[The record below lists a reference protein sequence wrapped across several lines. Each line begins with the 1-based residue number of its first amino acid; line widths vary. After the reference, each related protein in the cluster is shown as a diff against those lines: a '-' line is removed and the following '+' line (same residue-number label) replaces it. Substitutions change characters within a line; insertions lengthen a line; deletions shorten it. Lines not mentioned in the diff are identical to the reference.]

1 LYSGEIPA
9 KIAGM
14 PELADSKTEIVAR
27 LIKQFHSGKI
37 DKLLVVGCGSGLEA
51 AILAQQLPAEVS
63 GIDLKN
69 EFDAEAAKVATLQT
83 GDATA
88 LAFADETFDFI
99 FSYHALE
106 HIEDPKKAL
115 QEMRRVMKPGA
126 GFWIGTP
133 NRSRAVGYIGG
144 KNTSFAEKV
153 KWNILDWRMRLTG
166 KFRNELGAHAGFT
179 STELSELLSG
189 VFSRV
194 DERTDEYFL
203 SIYENKKSI
212 ISVIGSS
219 GLSRFIYPSVYFSGM
234 K

>member
-1 LYSGEIPA
+1 MLQLTY
-9 KIAGM
+9 
-14 PELADSKTEIVAR
+14 SKTEIVAR
-27 LIKQFHSGKI
+27 LIKQFHPDKI
-37 DKLLVVGCGSGLEA
+37 NKLLVVGCGSGLEA

-69 EFDAEAAKVATLQT
+69 EFDPEAAKIATLQT

-106 HIEDPKKAL
+106 HIDDPAGAL
-115 QEMRRVMKPGA
+115 REMRRVMKPGA

-133 NRSRAVGYIGG
+133 NRSRMVGYIGG
-144 KNTSFAEKV
+144 KNTSFREKIS
-153 KWNILDWRMRLTG
+153 WNILDWKQRIRG
-166 KFRNELGAHAGFT
+166 EFRNELGAHAGFT
-179 STELSELLSG
+179 SIELRELLSG
-189 VFSRV
+189 VFSQV
-194 DERTDEYFL
+194 DERTQEYFL

-212 ISVIGSS
+212 IGGIQTS
-219 GLSRFIYPSVYFSGM
+219 GLSRFIYPSVYFSGT

>member
-1 LYSGEIPA
+1 
-9 KIAGM
+9 M
-14 PELADSKTEIVAR
+14 PNLTDSKTEIVAR
-27 LIKQFHSGKI
+27 LIKRFHPEKI
-37 DKLLVVGCGSGLEA
+37 NKLLVVGCGSGLEA
-51 AILAQQLPAEVS
+51 AILAQQLPAQVS

-69 EFDAEAAKVATLQT
+69 EFDAEAAMVATLQT

-106 HIEDPKKAL
+106 HIDDPTGAL
-115 QEMRRVMKPGA
+115 HEMRRVMKPGA

-144 KNTSFAEKV
+144 KNTSFSQKIQ
-153 KWNILDWRMRLTG
+153 WNILDWRMRLTG
-166 KFRNELGAHAGFT
+166 KFRNEFGAHAGFT
-179 STELSELLSG
+179 SPELRDLLAG

-194 DERTDEYFL
+194 DERTTEYFL

-212 ISVIGSS
+212 INAIQSS
-219 GLSRFIYPSVYFSGM
+219 GLSRFIYPSVYFSGR

>member
-1 LYSGEIPA
+1 
-9 KIAGM
+9 M
-14 PELADSKTEIVAR
+14 PELSDSKTEIVAR
-27 LIKQFHSGKI
+27 LIKQFHPDI
-37 DKLLVVGCGSGLEA
+37 INKLLVVGCGSGLEA

-69 EFDAEAAKVATLQT
+69 EFDAEAAKIATLQT

-106 HIEDPKKAL
+106 HIEDPARAL

-133 NRSRAVGYIGG
+133 NRSRMIGYIGG
-144 KNTSFAEKV
+144 KNTSFKEKIS
-153 KWNILDWRMRLTG
+153 WNLLDWKQRIKG
-166 KFRNELGAHAGFT
+166 EFRNELGAHAGFT
-179 STELSELLSG
+179 SRELRELLAA

-194 DERTDEYFL
+194 DERTAEYFL

-212 ISVIGSS
+212 VGGIQAS
-219 GLSRFIYPSVYFSGM
+219 GLSRFIYPSVYFSGR

>member
-1 LYSGEIPA
+1 MLQ
-9 KIAGM
+9 
-14 PELADSKTEIVAR
+14 LTDSKTEIVAR
-27 LIKQFHSGKI
+27 LIKQFHPDKI
-37 DKLLVVGCGSGLEA
+37 NKLLVVGCGSGLEA

-69 EFDAEAAKVATLQT
+69 EFDPEAAKIATLQT

-106 HIEDPKKAL
+106 HIDDPAGAL
-115 QEMRRVMKPGA
+115 REMRRVMKPGA

-133 NRSRAVGYIGG
+133 NRSRMVGYIGG
-144 KNTSFAEKV
+144 KNTSFREKIS
-153 KWNILDWRMRLTG
+153 WNILDWKQRIRG
-166 KFRNELGAHAGFT
+166 EFRNELGAHAGFT
-179 STELSELLSG
+179 SIELRELLSG
-189 VFSRV
+189 VFSQV
-194 DERTDEYFL
+194 DERTQEYFL

-212 ISVIGSS
+212 IGGIQTS
-219 GLSRFIYPSVYFSGM
+219 GLSRFIYPSVYFSGT

>member
-1 LYSGEIPA
+1 MKL
-9 KIAGM
+9 M
-14 PELADSKTEIVAR
+14 PNLTDSKTEIVAR
-27 LIKQFHSGKI
+27 LIKQFHPEKI
-37 DKLLVVGCGSGLEA
+37 NKLLVVGCGSGLEA

-69 EFDAEAAKVATLQT
+69 EFDPEAARIATLQT

-106 HIEDPKKAL
+106 HIDDPVKAL

-133 NRSRAVGYIGG
+133 NRSRMIGYIGG
-144 KNTSFAEKV
+144 KNTSFREKIS
-153 KWNILDWRMRLTG
+153 WNILDWKQRIKG
-166 KFRNELGAHAGFT
+166 EFRNELGAHAGFT
-179 STELSELLSG
+179 SKELHDLLAG

-194 DERTDEYFL
+194 DERTSEYFL

-212 ISVIGSS
+212 IGGIQTS
-219 GLSRFIYPSVYFSGM
+219 GLSRFIYPSVYFSGT

>member
-1 LYSGEIPA
+1 MS
-9 KIAGM
+9 
-14 PELADSKTEIVAR
+14 ELSDSKTEIVAR
-27 LIKQFHSGKI
+27 LIKQFHPEKI
-37 DKLLVVGCGSGLEA
+37 NKLLVVGCGSGLEA
-51 AILAQQLPAEVS
+51 AILAQRLPAEVS

-69 EFDAEAAKVATLQT
+69 EFDPEAAKIATLQT

-106 HIEDPKKAL
+106 HIDDPAKAL

-133 NRSRAVGYIGG
+133 NRSRMVGYVGG
-144 KNTSFAEKV
+144 KNTSFSEKV
-153 KWNILDWRMRLTG
+153 RWNILDWRMRMTG
-166 KFRNELGAHAGFT
+166 KFRNEYGAHAGFT
-179 STELSELLSG
+179 SKELHALLAG
-189 VFSRV
+189 VFTAV
-194 DERTDEYFL
+194 DERTSDYFL

-212 ISVIGSS
+212 IGAIESS
-219 GLSRFIYPSVYFSGM
+219 GLSRFIYPSVYFSGT

>member
-1 LYSGEIPA
+1 
-9 KIAGM
+9 M
-14 PELADSKTEIVAR
+14 
-27 LIKQFHSGKI
+27 
-37 DKLLVVGCGSGLEA
+37 
-51 AILAQQLPAEVS
+51 AQQLPAEVS

-69 EFDAEAAKVATLQT
+69 EFDPEAAKIATLQT

-106 HIEDPKKAL
+106 HIDNPVKAL

-133 NRSRAVGYIGG
+133 NRSRMIGYIGG
-144 KNTSFAEKV
+144 KNTSFREKIS
-153 KWNILDWRMRLTG
+153 WNILDWKQRIKG
-166 KFRNELGAHAGFT
+166 EFRNELGAHAGFT
-179 STELSELLSG
+179 SKELHELLAG

-194 DERTDEYFL
+194 DERTSEYFL

-212 ISVIGSS
+212 IGGIQTS
-219 GLSRFIYPSVYFSGM
+219 GLSRFIYPSVYFSGA

>member
-1 LYSGEIPA
+1 
-9 KIAGM
+9 M
-14 PELADSKTEIVAR
+14 PELRDSKTEIVAS
-27 LIKQFHSGKI
+27 LIKKIYPGKI
-37 DKLLVVGCGSGLEA
+37 NKLLVVGCGSGLEA

-106 HIEDPKKAL
+106 HIDDPAGAL

-133 NRSRAVGYIGG
+133 NRSRMVGYIGG
-144 KNTSFAEKV
+144 KNTSFSEKV
-153 KWNILDWRMRLTG
+153 RWNLLDYRMRLTG
-166 KFRNELGAHAGFT
+166 KFRNEFGAHAGFT
-179 STELSELLSG
+179 SKELSELLAS
-189 VFSRV
+189 VFSSV
-194 DERTDEYFL
+194 DERTSEYFF
-203 SIYENKKSI
+203 SIYQSKKSI
-212 ISVIGSS
+212 ISGIEAS
-219 GLSRFIYPSVYFSGM
+219 GLSRFIYPSVYFSGI

>member
-1 LYSGEIPA
+1 
-9 KIAGM
+9 M
-14 PELADSKTEIVAR
+14 PNLTDSKTEIVAR
-27 LIKQFHSGKI
+27 LIKQFHPGKI
-37 DKLLVVGCGSGLEA
+37 NKLLVVGCGSGLEA

-69 EFDAEAAKVATLQT
+69 EFDPEAAKIATLQT

-88 LAFADETFDFI
+88 LAFAGETFDFI

-106 HIEDPKKAL
+106 HIEDPVKAL

-133 NRSRAVGYIGG
+133 NRSRMIGYIGG
-144 KNTSFAEKV
+144 KNTSFREKIS
-153 KWNILDWRMRLTG
+153 WNILDWKQRIKG
-166 KFRNELGAHAGFT
+166 EFRNELGAHAGFT
-179 STELSELLSG
+179 SKELHELLAG

-194 DERTDEYFL
+194 DERTAEYFL

-212 ISVIGSS
+212 IGGIQSS
-219 GLSRFIYPSVYFSGM
+219 GLSRFIYPSVYFSGT

>member
-1 LYSGEIPA
+1 
-9 KIAGM
+9 M
-14 PELADSKTEIVAR
+14 PQLTDSKTEIVAR
-27 LIKQFHSGKI
+27 LIKQFHPDKI
-37 DKLLVVGCGSGLEA
+37 NKLLVVGCGSGLEA

-69 EFDAEAAKVATLQT
+69 EFDPEAAKIATLQT

-106 HIEDPKKAL
+106 HIDNPVKAL

-133 NRSRAVGYIGG
+133 NRSRMIGYIGG
-144 KNTSFAEKV
+144 KNTSFREKIS
-153 KWNILDWRMRLTG
+153 WNILDWKQRIKG
-166 KFRNELGAHAGFT
+166 EFRNELGAHAGFT
-179 STELSELLSG
+179 SKELHELLAG

-194 DERTDEYFL
+194 DERTSEYFL

-212 ISVIGSS
+212 IGGIQTS
-219 GLSRFIYPSVYFSGM
+219 GLSRFIYPSVYFSGA